1 MRRRNAA
8 RDGGTISLELA
19 VLAIP
24 LLMLMMLMWAFGVYA
39 QAESLSDQAARDAVR
54 AASQSRSAGEAEEKI
69 AAAVTATI
77 EDAEYVGRYM
87 DCDYAPELPDPFTAQ
102 PAISQADMVTVSV
115 TVTCSVDLSAASFI
129 PLGTVSIDSTF
140 VSPLDSY
147 RGYYP

>member
-1 MRRRNAA
+1 MRRR
-8 RDGGTISLELA
+8 DDSGGTISLELA

-24 LLMLMMLMWAFGVYA
+24 LIMLMMLMWAFGVYA

-69 AAAVTATI
+69 AAAVEATT

-87 DCDYAPELPDPFTAQ
+87 DCSVDPNLPQPFNAQ
-102 PAISQADMVTVSV
+102 PAISQAEMVTVSV
-115 TVTCSVDLSAASFI
+115 TVTCSVDLSAAAFV
-129 PLGTVSIDSTF
+129 PLGNVTVESTF

>member
-1 MRRRNAA
+1 MRRRS
-8 RDGGTISLELA
+8 DSGGTISLELA

-54 AASQSRSAGEAEEKI
+54 AATQSRSADEAEEKI
-69 AAAVTATI
+69 AAAVESTTA
-77 EDAEYVGRYM
+77 DAEYVGRYM
-87 DCDYAPELPDPFTAQ
+87 DCSYEPDLPQPFTAQ
-102 PAISQADMVTVSV
+102 PTISQAEMVTVTV
-115 TVTCSVDLSAASFI
+115 TVTCRIDLSAAAFL
-129 PLGTVSIDSTF
+129 PLRSATVVSTF

>member
-1 MRRRNAA
+1 MRRRS
-8 RDGGTISLELA
+8 DSGGTISLELA

-54 AASQSRSAGEAEEKI
+54 AATQSRSAAEAEEKM
-69 AAAVTATI
+69 AAAVESTTAG
-77 EDAEYVGRYM
+77 AEYVGRYM
-87 DCDYAPELPDPFTAQ
+87 DCSYEPDLPQPFTAQ
-102 PAISQADMVTVSV
+102 PTISQAEMVTVTV
-115 TVTCSVDLSAASFI
+115 IVTCRVDLSAASFL
-129 PLGTVSIDSTF
+129 PLRSATVVSTF

>member
-1 MRRRNAA
+1 MRRRSES
-8 RDGGTISLELA
+8 GGTISLELA

-54 AASQSRSAGEAEEKI
+54 AATQSRSAAEAEDKM
-69 AAAVTATI
+69 AAAVQSTTS
-77 EDAEYVGRYM
+77 DAEYVGRYM
-87 DCDYAPELPDPFTAQ
+87 DCSYEPDLPEPFTAQ
-102 PAISQADMVTVSV
+102 PTISQAEMVTVTV
-115 TVTCSVDLSAASFI
+115 TVTCRVDLSAAAFL
-129 PLGTVSIDSTF
+129 PLQSATVVSTF

>member
-1 MRRRNAA
+1 MRRRSAA

-39 QAESLSDQAARDAVR
+39 QAESISDQAARDAVR
-54 AASQSRSAGEAEEKI
+54 AASQSRSAAEAESKI
-69 AAAVTATI
+69 ASAVTATTG
-77 EDAEYVGRYM
+77 DAEYVGRYM
-87 DCDYAPELPDPFTAQ
+87 DCGYAPNLPNPFTAQ
-102 PAISQADMVTVSV
+102 PAFSQADMVTVSV
-115 TVTCSVDLSAASFI
+115 TVSCSVDLSAASFL
-129 PLGTVSIDSTF
+129 PLGSVSIESTF

>member
-1 MRRRNAA
+1 MRRR
-8 RDGGTISLELA
+8 DDSGGTISLELA

-24 LLMLMMLMWAFGVYA
+24 LIMLMMLMWAFGVYA

-69 AAAVTATI
+69 AAAVEATT

-87 DCDYAPELPDPFTAQ
+87 DCSVDPNLPQPFNAQ
-102 PAISQADMVTVSV
+102 PAISQAEMVTVSV
-115 TVTCSVDLSAASFI
+115 TVTCSVDLSEAAFV
-129 PLGTVSIDSTF
+129 PLSNVTVESTF